1 MACDGFVR
9 ACLINPSNKERL
21 KMKSNKCMVGLLLM
35 VMGLFAVQAAAAD
48 QEVVVFAAASTT
60 NAIADIGELYAAKG
74 AGPIKTSFAS
84 SSTLAKQI
92 ASGAPA
98 DVYLSANKKW
108 MDFLEKKNAVDKAT
122 RFDLLGNRIVLIAPL
137 KSSIDKVQVNDA
149 LDLAALLGS
158 DGRLSMGDPDHVPA
172 GMYGKKAME
181 KLGLWNQV
189 QGRLAPMKDVRAALV
204 LVERGEAPLGQVY
217 ATDAAISKKVRVVGM
232 FPTAS
237 HPPIVYPVAAV
248 AGGKANAAA
257 AFLDFLKSAE
267 AKAVFAK
274 YGFEVR

>member
-1 MACDGFVR
+1 M
-9 ACLINPSNKERL
+9 NKNNKERL
-21 KMKSNKCMVGLLLM
+21 KMKLSKCMLSLLVM
-35 VMGLFAVQAAAAD
+35 TMTVMGGFVAQAAAAEN
-48 QEVVVFAAASTT
+48 EVVVFAAASTT
-60 NAIADIGELYAAKG
+60 NAITDIGEMYATRG
-74 AGPIKTSFAS
+74 LGHITPSFAS

-108 MDFLEKKNAVDKAT
+108 MDFLEEKNAVDKAT
-122 RFDLLGNRIVLIAPL
+122 RFDLLGNRIVLIVPL
-137 KSSIDKVQVNDA
+137 DSSVKRVAVDNK
-149 LDLAALLGS
+149 LKLAALLGGE
-158 DGRLSMGDPDHVPA
+158 GRLSMGDPDHVPA

-181 KLGLWNQV
+181 NLGLWEQV

-204 LVERGEAPLGQVY
+204 LVERAEAPLGLVY
-217 ATDAAISKKVRVVGM
+217 ATDAAISKKVRVAGM
-232 FPTAS
+232 FPTQS

-248 AGGKANAAA
+248 AGGKADAAA
-257 AFLDFLKSAE
+257 AFMGFLKSAE